1 MHAAGGS
8 YVCRRAHADVCYI
21 CVLILTTRCMQ
32 LEVAHSVVERMVQ
45 RGPAP
50 TIRIGTSAYVSI
62 RICQHTSA
70 YVSIRQHISARSGSY
85 YTHRYVRIR
94 QHTHTSAYARIRQ
107 RTSAYVS
114 IRQRGPAPTIRIG
127 TQFTCVTSRKIHILT
142 QLLLYA
148 YSERAT
154 RRVCATEHLALLAEK
169 YTY

>member
-1 MHAAGGS
+1 
-8 YVCRRAHADVCYI
+8 
-21 CVLILTTRCMQ
+21 MQ

-62 RICQHTSA
+62 RI
-70 YVSIRQHISARSGSY
+70 RQH
-85 YTHRYVRIR
+85 
-94 QHTHTSAYARIRQ
+94 
-107 RTSAYVS
+107 TSAYVS
-114 IRQRGPAPTIRIG
+114 IRQRGPAPTRRMG
-127 TQFTCVTSRKIHILT
+127 AQFTCVTSRKIHILT

-154 RRVCATEHLALLAEK
+154 RRVCATEQLALLVEK